1 MERAT
6 ISVEEAGQRLGI
18 SRNAA
23 YAAVNA
29 GEIPAIRIR
38 RRWLVP
44 VVAFERM
51 LESAGQNQAAK
62 PEAA

>member
-1 MERAT
+1 MELLT
-6 ISVEEAGQRLGI
+6 ITVEEAAEALGI

-29 GEIPAIRIR
+29 GQIPAIRVG

-44 VVAFERM
+44 KIAFERM
-51 LESAGQNQAAK
+51 LENAGQ
-62 PEAA
+62 ESGR